1 MKDTPM
7 ISGVQCVSG
16 NRRKRQ
22 SKVTTVLKP
31 LAIKTFIVQNST
43 LN

>member
-7 ISGVQCVSG
+7 ISGVRYVSG

-22 SKVTTVLKP
+22 GKVTTDLKP
-31 LAIKTFIVQNST
+31 LAIKTFIVQNPK